1 LGGGSK
7 EAWWSYGWPPV
18 CARTAPAAAL
28 ICLLGAAIP
37 SADARLARLEI
48 LEREVVANGQAF
60 GAAGPYERLTG
71 TAYFEVDP
79 RDPRNA
85 VVFDLDK
92 APRNGAGQVEFSADM
107 VILKPVDLKKSSGTL
122 FFEVNNRGRKIS
134 FMRMQDA
141 ASDANLNRPS
151 APRDFG
157 NGFLLKRGYVLA
169 WIGWGADIA
178 PGDNRLTVRLPIAQE
193 RGAPIT
199 ERILTEFGDRNF
211 NGATPT
217 TLPLSGG
224 SAFHSFP
231 AVSTN
236 RQAAE
241 AELWATPSDSPRPSG
256 PDIARGQAVPDNDWA
271 FAHCPEGW
279 PGTPSVNDICLKGGF
294 RNHLNYH
301 LIYRAAASP
310 VMALGYVTSRDFVS
324 FLRFESKD
332 AAGTPNPVAGLATTL
347 CQGISSSGMYYRD
360 YLYFGFN
367 EDERGRRVCDGMHI
381 HVPGAQRLFLNYR
394 FAQPNPFTQQH
405 RERYVP
411 DVNFPV
417 TYGVTRDPL
426 SGREDGLLKRPNTD
440 PKIIHTDT
448 SNEYWQFR
456 ASLLG
461 TDAEATKDIP
471 DPPNVRR
478 YLMASTQHGWFK
490 GDAAHLGIGD
500 RQCLHPVNPTHTG
513 VMLRALLVALEEW
526 VKTGKPPPDS
536 RVPRIADGTLV
547 PPEKL
552 NWPAIPGAPYGG
564 LFNGSGE
571 RDFGPR
577 VFNNA
582 GVIDKL
588 FPDILSVHRILVPQ
602 VDRLGNDLAGV
613 RHPLVAA
620 PLATLTGWNT
630 RTPEFGGDDLCDLL
644 GSTIPLP
651 PTSVQARAAGDPR
664 PALDE
669 LYQDQ
674 ADYVRKV
681 TDAARD
687 LQRQRL
693 MLPEDVELTIR
704 EAHEHKLQR

>member
-1 LGGGSK
+1 
-7 EAWWSYGWPPV
+7 
-18 CARTAPAAAL
+18 
-28 ICLLGAAIP
+28 
-37 SADARLARLEI
+37 
-48 LEREVVANGQAF
+48 
-60 GAAGPYERLTG
+60 
-71 TAYFEVDP
+71 
-79 RDPRNA
+79 
-85 VVFDLDK
+85 
-92 APRNGAGQVEFSADM
+92 
-107 VILKPVDLKKSSGTL
+107 
-122 FFEVNNRGRKIS
+122 
-134 FMRMQDA
+134 
-141 ASDANLNRPS
+141 
-151 APRDFG
+151 
-157 NGFLLKRGYVLA
+157 
-169 WIGWGADIA
+169 
-178 PGDNRLTVRLPIAQE
+178 
-193 RGAPIT
+193 
-199 ERILTEFGDRNF
+199 
-211 NGATPT
+211 
-217 TLPLSGG
+217 
-224 SAFHSFP
+224 
-231 AVSTN
+231 
-236 RQAAE
+236 
-241 AELWATPSDSPRPSG
+241 
-256 PDIARGQAVPDNDWA
+256 WA

-279 PGTPSVNDICLKGGF
+279 PGTPSVNHICLKGGF

-301 LIYRAAASP
+301 LIYRATASP
-310 VMALGYVTSRDFVS
+310 VMALGYITSRDFVS
-324 FLRFESKD
+324 FLRFEPKD
-332 AAGTPNPVAGLATTL
+332 DAGAPNPVAGLATTL

-426 SGREDGLLKRPNTD
+426 GGREDGLLKRPNTD

-461 TDAEATKDIP
+461 TDAAGTRDIP

-478 YLMASTQHGWFK
+478 YLLAGTQHGWFK
-490 GDAAHLGIGD
+490 GDAAHRGIGD
-500 RQCLHPVNPTHTG
+500 RQCVHPVNPTHTG
-513 VMLRALLVALEEW
+513 IVLRALLVALEEW
-526 VKTGKPPPDS
+526 VRTGNPPPDS

-547 PPEKL
+547 LPEKL
-552 NWPAIPGAPYGG
+552 NWPAIPGAPYAA
-564 LFNGSGE
+564 LHNGSGE

-577 VFNNA
+577 VSDNA

-602 VDRLGNDLAGV
+602 VDRLGNDVAGV
-613 RHPLVAA
+613 RHPFVAA

-630 RTPEFGGDDLCDLL
+630 RTAEFGGDDLCDLL
-644 GSTIPLP
+644 GSTIPLA
-651 PTSVQARAAGDPR
+651 PTTAQARAAGDAR

-669 LYQDQ
+669 LYQDH

-681 TDAARD
+681 AQAARE